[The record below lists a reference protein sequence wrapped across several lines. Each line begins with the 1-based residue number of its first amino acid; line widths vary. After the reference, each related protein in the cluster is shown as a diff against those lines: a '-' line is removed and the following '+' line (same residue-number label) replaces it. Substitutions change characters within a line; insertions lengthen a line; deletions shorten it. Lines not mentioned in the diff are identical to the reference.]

1 MRTHVIYQQHAP
13 RTGFGTLLVVDR
25 EIPRAMRILPAIAL
39 CACLFVVHQCPA
51 QLFDLGIKA
60 GVNQDNF
67 QTSFDHTALI
77 GGHAG
82 IFARVKP
89 PILPGI
95 QAEILASTWGSTV
108 SSSGVSADLRSATI
122 QIPVFLIFSLGPV
135 ELHGGAYYDR
145 YLTKEFD
152 VNIDAVIEGETIQVD
167 NLADGGYGLLGGA
180 GVRLGHFYAG
190 ARYNVGLND
199 IGSGPIL
206 SDVQTRQFQAY
217 IGFGL
222 FKPSK

>member
-1 MRTHVIYQQHAP
+1 MRHLT
-13 RTGFGTLLVVDR
+13 T
-25 EIPRAMRILPAIAL
+25 IAL
-39 CACLFVVHQCPA
+39 LAHLLLSHECAA
-51 QLFDLGIKA
+51 QLFDLGVKG

-67 QTSFDHTALI
+67 QTSFSHDALL

-95 QAEILASTWGSTV
+95 QAEVLASTWGSRV
-108 SSSGVSADLRSATI
+108 SSAGMSADLRSVSI
-122 QIPVFLIFSLGPV
+122 QVPVFLVFSLGPV

-152 VNIDAVIEGETIQVD
+152 VEIDAVVDGETIQVD
-167 NLADGGYGLLGGA
+167 NLADGGYGLLGGV

-190 ARYNVGLND
+190 ARYNLGLND
-199 IGSGPIL
+199 IGTGPIL
-206 SDVQTRQFQAY
+206 ADIQTRQFQAY
-217 IGFGL
+217 IGIGL
-222 FKPSK
+222 FNPVDQ